1 MPTINQL
8 VRKGRKTTTTKSTSP
23 ALQHGYNS
31 MKKKTTDRRSPQKR
45 GVCTVVKTVTPKKPN
60 SALRKVARVKLSN
73 GYEVTSY
80 IPGIGHNLQEHSV
93 VLIRGGRVK
102 DLPGVRYHIIRGTLD
117 AQGVAKRMQARSKY
131 GAKRPKAGA
140 AKK

>member
-8 VRKGRKTTTTKSTSP
+8 VRKGRTSTRAKSTSP

-31 MKKKTTDRRSPQKR
+31 MKKKTTNKRSPQKR

-117 AQGVAKRMQARSKY
+117 TAGVKDRMQGRSKY
-131 GAKRPKAGA
+131 GAKRPK
-140 AKK
+140 K